1 MGHHTCPGSR
11 DWDSRASL
19 LEPPALPAAL
29 IQPPLHP
36 PPPPPPGLLPL
47 LPLFVIPL
55 SSRLFPALLQLLT
68 AIIQGTDAPA
78 DCSAPLPAADRG
90 FNDSPGR
97 ARAAPHLC
105 RLPGSPQHPSS
116 KKHLRHPQGQL
127 RSSCHLQL
135 GGSAGSAPRLSAQGT
150 SAGPEGLQAAARCIF
165 LGTGKGQVWLSAA
178 LLRAS
183 QHGDLQRQGQD
194 REQAGTRQELGH
206 PVRAATRA
214 GPARV
219 SSQGGDGCD
228 MERSCCSGHPGTQN
242 RIAAPHSQS

>member
-116 KKHLRHPQGQL
+116 KKHLRHAQGQL

-150 SAGPEGLQAAARCIF
+150 SAAVRGAAGCSTVHIPGDRQGTSVAQCRAAQSLTAWGSAETGTGQGAGRDSTGIGAPCEGSNQGRTCEGL
-165 LGTGKGQVWLSAA
+165 V
-178 LLRAS
+178 
-183 QHGDLQRQGQD
+183 
-194 REQAGTRQELGH
+194 
-206 PVRAATRA
+206 
-214 GPARV
+214 
-219 SSQGGDGCD
+219 
-228 MERSCCSGHPGTQN
+228 PG
-242 RIAAPHSQS
+242 RRWV